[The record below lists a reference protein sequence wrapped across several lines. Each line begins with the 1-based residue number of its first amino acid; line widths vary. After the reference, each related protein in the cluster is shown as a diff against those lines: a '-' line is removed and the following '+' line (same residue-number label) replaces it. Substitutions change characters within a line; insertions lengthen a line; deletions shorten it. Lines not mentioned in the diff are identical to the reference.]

1 MLSNSSL
8 ETLFTK
14 ARSQNGWLNKDITDE
29 QIQQLY
35 DLLKFGQEFFSSSLP
50 PQ

>member
-14 ARSQNGWLNKDITDE
+14 ARSQNGCLVKYCDIYELNLNSEK
-29 QIQQLY
+29 
-35 DLLKFGQEFFSSSLP
+35 GFFSN
-50 PQ
+50 QFTF